1 MKNKEKEV
9 LKKTVIRSSLLLISI
24 FSLIFGILITIE
36 GITNN
41 KKEKEELISYESN
54 GNIDY
59 QISLKENDFYNIENT
74 NYKNIIGKY
83 IDNINLR
90 FNYEFSASNL
100 LNSEVKYSL
109 KLYLVSEYTANNK
122 KEEIWKQEYELI
134 PETEELNINS
144 GIVTISKDIT
154 FNYDEYNEIAK
165 KVRSESGVLTDSYIK
180 VEFIVNNKLE
190 LIEKDYSIGE
200 ISMDTYLTLE
210 EISSYLLLCINSNY
224 IEKPQ
229 NPSIISLA
237 NFIAG
242 KTRTGEFLK
251 DNNIITNEQLSESIN
266 VDNQAKSNRKFGQ
279 ILTDMGFVDKSYM
292 ENLFNFKEDSKK
304 RFIADYNEIPESIQQ
319 YSKKEDKYKKE
330 IEDLQLE
337 NKKLK
342 KQLNQLLLLVKS
354 NDE

>member
-41 KKEKEELISYESN
+41 KEEKEELISYESN

-122 KEEIWKQEYELI
+122 K
-134 PETEELNINS
+134 
-144 GIVTISKDIT
+144 
-154 FNYDEYNEIAK
+154 
-165 KVRSESGVLTDSYIK
+165 
-180 VEFIVNNKLE
+180 
-190 LIEKDYSIGE
+190 
-200 ISMDTYLTLE
+200 
-210 EISSYLLLCINSNY
+210 
-224 IEKPQ
+224 
-229 NPSIISLA
+229 
-237 NFIAG
+237 
-242 KTRTGEFLK
+242 
-251 DNNIITNEQLSESIN
+251 
-266 VDNQAKSNRKFGQ
+266 
-279 ILTDMGFVDKSYM
+279 
-292 ENLFNFKEDSKK
+292 
-304 RFIADYNEIPESIQQ
+304 
-319 YSKKEDKYKKE
+319 
-330 IEDLQLE
+330 
-337 NKKLK
+337 
-342 KQLNQLLLLVKS
+342 
-354 NDE
+354 